1 MKRHKRGD
9 MRGDGLVFYEYG
21 HHGKYERWITPQR
34 LEEIREQTK
43 QLNAKRRQNKQAYNA
58 YNREYYAKNR
68 DSIRAKRAEEKV
80 RRADAYREYARK
92 WFRAN
97 PEKCRLRCRDRRAKL
112 ALAADPRHDKA
123 IEMALEKARRRI
135 SSCVGIGFEVDHVVP
150 IKVGGKHHH
159 ANLQLLPATLN
170 RRKNANP
177 QYPLPDCY
185 RRAA

>member
-9 MRGDGLVFYEYG
+9 MRADGLVFYSYSHG
-21 HHGKYERWITPQR
+21 GKYERWITPKR

-43 QLNAKRRQNKQAYNA
+43 RLGAKWRQDKEAYNA
-58 YNREYYAKNR
+58 YNRAHYAQNR
-68 DSIRAKRAEEKV
+68 DAIRAMRAEEKIK
-80 RRADAYREYARK
+80 RPDAYREYARK
-92 WFRAN
+92 WFRNN

-112 ALAADPRHDKA
+112 ALAKDPNHNKA

-135 SSCVGIGFEVDHVVP
+135 SSCVGVGFEVDHVVP